1 MVEWMAYERVT
12 GPIGPERLDALVAL
26 LAATVSN
33 TARAKG
39 RKAEP
44 RDFLPTWDQGARQS
58 WQEML
63 AAVRTMNR
71 RLGGT
76 DTTGGGHDG
85 AA

>member
-1 MVEWMAYERVT
+1 MAYERVT

-39 RKAEP
+39 RKAGI
-44 RDFLPTWDQGARQS
+44 RDFMPTWDQGRQQS

-76 DTTGGGHDG
+76 EGGGHV